1 MGLLWRQRSRY
12 GAAMGLGGSYGS
24 GGAPMG
30 LLWGQKG
37 RYGVAMGVG
46 APLWGQGG
54 CYRVAM
60 GLGGPLWGPYGAGG
74 AAMGPGRLLWGRY
87 GAGGA
92 AMGRLWVSP
101 CSHSSTSMLG
111 GMLRARLAMCFSSVV
126 FPFLQLNQPPPKKD

>member
-1 MGLLWRQRSRY
+1 MGP
-12 GAAMGLGGSYGS
+12 G
-24 GGAPMG
+24 G
-30 LLWGQKG
+30 LLWG
-37 RYGVAMGVG
+37 RYGAE
-46 APLWGQGG
+46 
-54 CYRVAM
+54 
-60 GLGGPLWGPYGAGG
+60 GLLG
-74 AAMGPGRLLWGRY
+74 GRY